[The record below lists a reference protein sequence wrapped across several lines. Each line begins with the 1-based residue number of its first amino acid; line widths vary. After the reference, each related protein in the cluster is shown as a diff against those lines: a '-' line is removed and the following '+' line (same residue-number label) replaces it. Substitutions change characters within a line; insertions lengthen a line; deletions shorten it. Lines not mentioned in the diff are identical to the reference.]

1 VHRYDYRDFDTDDL
15 TARKAAGE
23 HAVSLC
29 IPARNEAATI
39 GAIVEQV
46 HDHPL
51 VDEVL
56 VVDDHSRDGTA
67 DAAASA
73 GARVVHAAEV
83 LAEHGAGP
91 GKGQA
96 LWKATAV
103 ATGDLL
109 AFCDGDVRDFS
120 PHYVVGLLGPL
131 LTAPGVCFVKA
142 FYERPGDGH
151 PRGGGRV
158 TELVARPMLHLLFP
172 HLAGTVQPLAG
183 EFAGRRSLLERLPFV
198 EGYGVDIGLLIDAAG
213 ALGVD
218 GLAQVD
224 LGRRVHRNRPLADLG
239 PMAAIVLMTALQ
251 RAGIDEVPADMVL
264 DQPDR
269 RPVPVRYA
277 ERPPL
282 VTVPG
287 YVAARDR

>member
-1 VHRYDYRDFDTDDL
+1 VRRYDYRDFDTDDL
-15 TARKAAGE
+15 RARKAAGAQ
-23 HAVSLC
+23 AVSLC

-46 HDHPL
+46 HGHPL

-67 DAAASA
+67 DAAAA
-73 GARVVHAAEV
+73 MGARVVHAAEI
-83 LAEHGAGP
+83 LADYGSGP

-103 ATGDLL
+103 ATGGLL
-109 AFCDGDVRDFS
+109 AFCDADVRDFT

-131 LTAPGVCFVKA
+131 LTAAEVGFVKA
-142 FYERPGDGH
+142 FYERPADGL

-183 EFAGRRSLLERLPFV
+183 EFACRRSLLERLPFV
-198 EGYGVDIGLLIDAAG
+198 EGYGVDLGLLIDAAA

-218 GLAQVD
+218 GIAQVD
-224 LGRRVHRNRPLADLG
+224 LGQRLHRNRPLAELG

-251 RAGIDEVPADMVL
+251 RAGIDQVPADMVL
-264 DQPDR
+264 DQPDH

-282 VTVPG
+282 ITVPE
-287 YVAARDR
+287 YTRRP